1 MKIELTELELLYIL
15 AMLDVN
21 GIEEEKAYAKFIRSL
36 EAGLIDRLPR
46 LPERNELIKKLA
58 ELDTFAVYV
67 KFLEAA
73 EELNL
78 VTIE

>member
-15 AMLDVN
+15 AMLDASE
-21 GIEEEKAYAKFIRSL
+21 IEEEKAYAKFIRGL
-36 EAGLIDRLPR
+36 ETGLIDRLPR
-46 LPERNELIKKLA
+46 LPERSELIKKLA

-67 KFLEAA
+67 KFLEVAK
-73 EELNL
+73 ELNL